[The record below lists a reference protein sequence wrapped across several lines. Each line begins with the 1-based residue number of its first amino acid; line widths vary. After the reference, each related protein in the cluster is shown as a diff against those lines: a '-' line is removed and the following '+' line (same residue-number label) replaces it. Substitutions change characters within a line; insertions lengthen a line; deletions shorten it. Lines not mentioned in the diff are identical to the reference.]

1 MIIPERI
8 SRKKLKIAICVCAIL
23 ILLALFIANSAAL
36 KMWFRSVLALFR
48 PILIGLAIAYLLN
61 PVFRFLEQ
69 RLFRS
74 VHPLR
79 LRRAISLL
87 FSYLFLL
94 LLIALIFV
102 LIFPQLIAS
111 VRLFSTHYSSYLSA
125 GIERYNRFLE
135 SLDSFLDRLHIKQ
148 NILHS
153 SSSEELETY
162 LSNLIQ
168 NTSAWTERAGALLEA
183 RNLGRII
190 GAARSTVGVIIDAL
204 FSFFISLYLLSTK
217 EKRYAQIMKF
227 RRALLSDRIN
237 TAVTHVCTVM
247 DRAFGKFLE
256 GKMLDSL
263 IVGLITYV
271 VLLIFRIPYP
281 VLIAVI
287 IGITN
292 VIPFVGPV
300 IGAIPTGLIVLLTEP
315 AKVIPFLLI
324 VLVIQQTD
332 GHVIGPKIL
341 GNSNGMSSFCVL
353 IALAV
358 MGDLWG
364 FWGMLLGVP
373 LFAVVIELFRSFLE
387 HRLHAKGLPS
397 ATENYYPPD
406 SMVDPATDVQTSTEK
421 NLRGFEKRIL
431 RLKALREQN
440 LPLSKRQRLSLWFYE
455 VGKKL
460 SLFPPRSIKSEIQ
473 FAAEEAVRKRKSE
486 NQKQR
491 G

>member
-1 MIIPERI
+1 MNDSEKF
-8 SRKKLKIAICVCAIL
+8 SRKKLLTVISVCAVL
-23 ILLALFIANSAAL
+23 ILLALFIANSVAL
-36 KMWFRSVLALFR
+36 KAWFRSVLILFR
-48 PILIGLAIAYLLN
+48 PILIGLTIAYLLN

-69 RLFRS
+69 RVFRS

-79 LRRAISLL
+79 LRRMLAL
-87 FSYLFLL
+87 FCSYLFLL
-94 LLIALIFV
+94 FLIALLFV

-111 VRLFSTHYSSYLSA
+111 VRAFSANYSSYLAA

-135 SLDSFLDRLHIKQ
+135 SLDSFLGRLHLTQ
-148 NILHS
+148 NLLHQS
-153 SSSEELETY
+153 SAEEMETY
-162 LSNLIQ
+162 LANLIR
-168 NTSAWTERAGALLEA
+168 NTSSWTEQAGSLLES
-183 RNLGRII
+183 RNLGRIL
-190 GAARSTVGVIIDAL
+190 GAARSTFSVVIDVL

-217 EKRYAQIMKF
+217 EKRYAQVMKL
-227 RRALLSDRIN
+227 RRALLSNRVN
-237 TAVTHVCTVM
+237 TAVTRICTVA

-281 VLIAVI
+281 VLIAAI

-292 VIPFVGPV
+292 IIPFVGPV
-300 IGAIPTGLIVLLTEP
+300 FGAIPTGLIVLLTDP

-332 GHVIGPKIL
+332 GHIIGPKIL

-373 LFAVVIELFRSFLE
+373 LFAMVIELFRSFLE

-406 SMVDPATDVQTSTEK
+406 SMVDPALDVQSATEK

-431 RLKALREQN
+431 RLKTLQEQN
-440 LPLSKRQRLSLWFYE
+440 LPLSRRQRSSLWFYE

-460 SLFPPRSIKSEIQ
+460 SLFPERSIKAEVQ
-473 FAAEEAVRKRKSE
+473 FAAEEAVRNRKSE